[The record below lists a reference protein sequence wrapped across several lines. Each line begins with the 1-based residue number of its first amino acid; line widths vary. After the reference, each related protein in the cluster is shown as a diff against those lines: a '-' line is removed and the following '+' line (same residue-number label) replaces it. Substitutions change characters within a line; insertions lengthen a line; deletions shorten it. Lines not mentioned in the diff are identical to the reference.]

1 MKIILK
7 YKYKQELFAT
17 HQLKKKKMYFILC
30 IFIVINDSGVSKLV
44 QVVPFL
50 MYIAAKEKRTVCKE
64 YLPV

>member
-1 MKIILK
+1 
-7 YKYKQELFAT
+7 
-17 HQLKKKKMYFILC
+17 MYFILC